1 MFRLEY
7 LVKKIAQVIAT
18 LFAVATF
25 NFLLFRVL
33 PGDPIRLLARAGR
46 LTPEAITRL
55 KQLFGLDKP
64 LHVQYLY
71 YLRNLFNGEL
81 GISITYRRPVAD
93 ILSERISNTLILL
106 AAATVVVII
115 IGVGA
120 GMISAVRRG
129 SRLDRSLVITS
140 LIFWSLPTFWT
151 GLILVILLAVYLNAF
166 PVSGV
171 YTPGLS
177 FSSTLDKLFDLGKHL
192 VLPTITLAIVDMGQF
207 MLITRSTLVD
217 VLTEDYILTAKAK
230 GIPSRKILWHHAIP
244 NAMLPII
251 TTMALYVSLVI
262 GGAIQVETIFSWPG
276 MGRLM
281 YDAVLRRDY
290 PILEASFLLFA
301 VTMILANFLS
311 DIFYMI
317 VDPRVREA

>member
-64 LHVQYLY
+64 LPVQYLY

>member
-1 MFRLEY
+1 MLRLEF
-7 LVKKIAQVIAT
+7 VAKKIIQVIVT

-33 PGDPIRLLARAGR
+33 PGDPIRLIARAGR
-46 LTPEAITRL
+46 LTPDAISRL
-55 KQLFGLDKP
+55 RLLFGLDKP
-64 LHVQYLY
+64 LPVQYLY

-81 GISITYRRPVAD
+81 GISITYRRPVIE

-120 GMISAVRRG
+120 GVISAVRRG

-151 GLILVILLAVYLNAF
+151 GLILVILLAVYVNAF

-171 YTPGLS
+171 YTPGAS
-177 FSSTLDKLFDLGKHL
+177 FPNTLDKLLDLGKHL

-230 GIPSRKILWHHAIP
+230 GIPASKILWRHAVP
-244 NAMLPII
+244 NALLPII

-301 VTMILANFLS
+301 ATMILANFLS

>member
-64 LHVQYLY
+64 LPVQYLY
-71 YLRNLFNGEL
+71 YLRNLFKGEL

-120 GMISAVRRG
+120 GVISAVRRG

-301 VTMILANFLS
+301 ITMILANFLS